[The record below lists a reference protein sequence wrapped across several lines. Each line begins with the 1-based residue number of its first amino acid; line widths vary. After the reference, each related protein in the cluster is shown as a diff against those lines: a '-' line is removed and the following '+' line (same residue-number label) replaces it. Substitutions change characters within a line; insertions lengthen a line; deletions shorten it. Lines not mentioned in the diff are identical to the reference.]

1 MANPKNAYKEQRL
14 QILNKKISEHEESLP
29 DYIHNFTTFYLSVK
43 RASPNTVIGYI
54 YDIETFFYYLL
65 SSSKKFDSYM
75 DITLDILDQLT
86 PMDIQEYLRFLEIYE
101 KDDKTYRNDA
111 AAAARKLS
119 SLRSLYKYLL
129 RFDMIFHDPTAVIPS
144 PKLENK
150 AIIQLEPA
158 EIKQALNSVYNK
170 TSLTTNQIKFSEQ
183 SNYRDIAII
192 STFLGTGIRISE
204 LVGIDMKDINFDN
217 NSIHVFRKGNK
228 DQYVYFN
235 DNVKQALLDYI
246 NLERDEEKI
255 NQRDQNALFISRKH
269 NRISVRAVERIVE
282 KYVNNAID
290 GKHIT
295 PHKLRSTYGTE
306 LYRATGDI
314 HLTADALGHSNVA
327 VTAKHYAEIGNERRK
342 SIPNYTDWI

>member
-1 MANPKNAYKEQRL
+1 MADQKNAYKEQRL
-14 QILNKKISEHEESLP
+14 QYLNKKIADHENSLP

-43 RASPNTVIGYI
+43 RSSPNTVIGYI

-65 SSSKKFDSYM
+65 SSSNTFNSYM
-75 DITLDILDQLT
+75 DISLSALENLT

-101 KDDKTYRNDA
+101 KNGKTYRNDA
-111 AAAARKLS
+111 SAAARKLS

-129 RFDMIFHDPTAVIPS
+129 RFDMISNDPTAVIPS

-150 AIIQLEPA
+150 AIIQLEPS

-170 TSLTTNQIKFSEQ
+170 TSLTTTQIKFSQ
-183 SNYRDIAII
+183 QFNYRDIAII
-192 STFLGTGIRISE
+192 TLFLGTGIRVSE
-204 LVGIDMKDINFDN
+204 LVGIDLKDINFEN
-217 NSIHVFRKGNK
+217 NSIHVYRKGNK

-235 DNVKQALLDYI
+235 NNVKEALLDYI
-246 NLERDEEKI
+246 NLERDSEKI
-255 NQRDQNALFISRKH
+255 SNKDKNALFISRKH
-269 NRISVRAVERIVE
+269 NRISVRAVERIIE
-282 KYVNNAID
+282 KYIDHAID

-342 SIPNYTDWI
+342 SIPTYTDWI